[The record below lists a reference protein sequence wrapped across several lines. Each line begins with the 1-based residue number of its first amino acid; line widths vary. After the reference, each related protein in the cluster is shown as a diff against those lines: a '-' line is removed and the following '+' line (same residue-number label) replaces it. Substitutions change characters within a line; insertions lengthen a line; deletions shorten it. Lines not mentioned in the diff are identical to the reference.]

1 MALYLLIPLAGALGA
16 LCRWT
21 CVRALTALGT
31 GAPWGT
37 LAVNLLGSFLAGLLY
52 APLRAHHPL
61 LAQVLFLGFL
71 GAFTTFSTYTLETAT
86 LILNGHLAKALLNLA
101 LQNGLGLLAALAGL
115 LLTSRP

>member
-16 LCRWT
+16 LCRLT

-37 LAVNLLGSFLAGLLY
+37 LAVNLIGSFLAGLLY

-71 GAFTTFSTYTLETAT
+71 GAFC
-86 LILNGHLAKALLNLA
+86 ILQSRLRRVEVFLR
-101 LQNGLGLLAALAGL
+101 QRPPEVIRGL
-115 LLTSRP
+115 RFC